1 MNVLNKHIDHDK
13 HAVPTLNIFHSSRKR
28 IFFVICEDMM
38 TSFLL
43 YSIILNI
50 SVMVLHINI
59 MLIMVLPL
67 TFYSLLL
74 TLMRLNIKNQ
84 RLVIILSTIL
94 CCLFLL
100 IPFPGYER
108 FLYGAYAAIMLII
121 SKKKVSYGDFIFF
134 TKNCFIGAEIVLV
147 FNLLSAYAMHSS
159 PLKYLSLF
167 LALAF
172 SLLLLTYL
180 NKRDLPTV
188 LKKEYV
194 LETTENFSLK
204 KFIIILFSSFLI
216 LTYFIILITS
226 NLDYNINHTLIK
238 ALELDEHLPPAGS
251 PYYQGSNNFHP
262 YFNLSLTSLS
272 STLYS
277 TFGITNNHNQDADFS
292 LYFVATILIIAFAV
306 YKIIKHILSPKA
318 APNDVTTE
326 AKSTFLQEDL
336 KKDIK
341 NVFSNFSL
349 DLSNKARLRKY
360 YKKLIKRYRE
370 RGLIVKNSSTSQ
382 ELQDGILNLTGNNVD
397 NITKIYDKCR
407 YSSYEPNKKDIDKLR
422 KK

>member
-1 MNVLNKHIDHDK
+1 MNALNKHIDHDK
-13 HAVPTLNIFHSSRKR
+13 HAIPTLNIFHNSRKR

-38 TSFLL
+38 ASLLL
-43 YSIILNI
+43 YSIILNL

-59 MLIMVLPL
+59 MLIMVLLL

-121 SKKKVSYGDFIFF
+121 SIKKVSYGDFIFF

-172 SLLLLTYL
+172 SLILLTYL

-216 LTYFIILITS
+216 LTYFIILITN
-226 NLDYNINHTLIK
+226 NLDSTVNHTLIK
-238 ALELDEHLPPAGS
+238 ALELDDHLPPSGS
-251 PYYQGSNNFHP
+251 PYYQEPINFGFGSGIS
-262 YFNLSLTSLS
+262 YSNL
-272 STLYS
+272 YRI
-277 TFGITNNHNQDADFS
+277 FGITHNHNQDADFS
-292 LYFVATILIIAFAV
+292 LYFVATLLIIAFAV

-318 APNDVTTE
+318 SPNDITIET
-326 AKSTFLQEDL
+326 KSTFLQEDL

-382 ELQDGILNLTGNNVD
+382 ELQDGIFNLTGNNVE
-397 NITKIYDKCR
+397 NITKIYNKCR
-407 YSSYEPNKKDIDKLR
+407 YSSYEPNKDDIDKLR
-422 KK
+422 RK